1 VLEVTLPMRLAFER
15 TPDRPSVLAAIYGPV
30 VLSGVYATDPGDLTP
45 VLDTASVR
53 RTAAQPMA
61 FEAAAK
67 SHRKPVRLIP
77 VARAAHEYY
86 TVYWQTA

>member
-1 VLEVTLPMRLAFER
+1 
-15 TPDRPSVLAAIYGPV
+15 
-30 VLSGVYATDPGDLTP
+30 
-45 VLDTASVR
+45 
-53 RTAAQPMA
+53 MA

-67 SHRKPVRLIP
+67 NHRKPVRLIP